1 MNTQEFPT
9 ASPGARPSPGAETH
23 ERRNA
28 PANSSALEPSELPA
42 PEAGRTSFPGARP
55 LCLLSLAAAI
65 GLAPAT
71 LSAAE
76 ARFSRWVDAPHASGA
91 YDNPGTET
99 NVAWSIS
106 LHEPDATWLRV
117 EFADCQLGA
126 RSFLR
131 ITSVSN
137 QRSHRLNATSLAQW
151 SNICGPLK
159 GDTVWVELLVAPG
172 DTGVRASVT
181 RLMAGTRAEPGFT
194 AATLCDGDSRV
205 AIRDDRVGRM
215 FTGGGCTA
223 WLIQNG
229 AVLSAGHCVDGGLGN
244 FLSMNVPLSDADGTT
259 NPSDPDDQFPMINGS
274 EVWELIGTTGR
285 DWGIFNIGPNNNT
298 GENAHVGRGFIRIT
312 QAVPADGTTLRI
324 TGYGNDN
331 TPAGTTGGNNSRH
344 RTEQT
349 STGPFRGET
358 TSGAQVTHNYRVDT
372 EPANSGSPLIWR
384 IGSVDFSI
392 GIHTDGGCGDDGAGE
407 NAGTSFNQ
415 QNLATTVNTWPAA
428 TVRYLDTVSAIASE
442 TGSIFRPY
450 RNFNNAYSGTPN
462 GGTLILVAGSHPRTT
477 AGNTGTWGSGQT
489 KSITLRAPV
498 GAVTIGN

>member
-1 MNTQEFPT
+1 MNVLKLLPALALA
-9 ASPGARPSPGAETH
+9 ASWFAAVHPALADNSNPFQWIDTPHESGTHDNPGAET
-23 ERRNA
+23 N
-28 PANSSALEPSELPA
+28 L
-42 PEAGRTSFPGARP
+42 
-55 LCLLSLAAAI
+55 
-65 GLAPAT
+65 
-71 LSAAE
+71 
-76 ARFSRWVDAPHASGA
+76 
-91 YDNPGTET
+91 
-99 NVAWSIS
+99 AWSIS
-106 LHEPDATWLRV
+106 LHAPDATWLRV
-117 EFADCQLGA
+117 QFGDCNLGGG
-126 RSFLR
+126 SFLR
-131 ITSVSN
+131 ITSVATL
-137 QRSHRLNATSLAQW
+137 RSHRLNTVSLAQW
-151 SNICGPLK
+151 SNICGALK
-159 GDTVWVELLVAPG
+159 GDTVWVELFVAPG
-172 DTGVRASVT
+172 DTGIHANVT
-181 RLMAGTRAEPGFT
+181 RLQAGMRPEPMFA

-215 FTGGGCTA
+215 FNGGGCTA

-229 AVLSAGHCVDGGLGN
+229 AVLSAGHCVDQGIAGS
-244 FLSMNVPLSDADGTT
+244 FFQVNVPLSDPDGST
-259 NPSDPDDQFPMINGS
+259 NPSDPDDQFPMINS
-274 EVWELIGTTGR
+274 SVVFELIGSTGR
-285 DWGIFNIGPNNNT
+285 DWGVFNIGPNNNT

-450 RNFNNAYSGTPN
+450 RNFNTAYSGTPN

-498 GAVTIGN
+498 GGVTIGN